1 MYQALYRKYRPKTF
15 EDVVGQA
22 HITRTLQNEV
32 KTGKIAH
39 AYLFTGSRGTG
50 KTTCS
55 KILAKAVNC
64 PHTRDGN
71 PCGECEICLG
81 IDDGTVMDVLEI
93 DAASN
98 NGVDNIRQLREDAY
112 FAPGQ
117 AKYRVYIIDETHML
131 STGAFN
137 ALLKIME
144 EPPPHVLFILATTEA
159 HKASKRLSRRING
172 ITFPRKLITSFV

>member
-1 MYQALYRKYRPKTF
+1 MYQALYRKYRPKNF
-15 EDVVGQA
+15 DDVVGQA

-32 KTGKIAH
+32 KTGKTAH

-64 PHTRDGN
+64 PHTQDGN
-71 PCGECEICLG
+71 PCGECEICRG

-117 AKYRVYIIDETHML
+117 AKYRVYIIDAQH
-131 STGAFN
+131 
-137 ALLKIME
+137 
-144 EPPPHVLFILATTEA
+144 
-159 HKASKRLSRRING
+159 RRVQCAVKNYG
-172 ITFPRKLITSFV
+172 GTAAACFVYPGND

>member
-1 MYQALYRKYRPKTF
+1 MYQALYRKYRPKSF
-15 EDVVGQA
+15 DDVVGQA

-32 KTGKIAH
+32 KTGKTAH

-64 PHTRDGN
+64 PHTQDGK
-71 PCGECEICLG
+71 PCGECEICRG

-98 NGVDNIRQLREDAY
+98 NGVISGICARTLNLHQARQNI
-112 FAPGQ
+112 G
-117 AKYRVYIIDETHML
+117 
-131 STGAFN
+131 
-137 ALLKIME
+137 
-144 EPPPHVLFILATTEA
+144 FISLM
-159 HKASKRLSRRING
+159 RRICSA
-172 ITFPRKLITSFV
+172 PARSMRC